1 VVTVGPPKMGED
13 KPAFV
18 MADVTFNIGKC
29 TEAVQREWDY
39 LRPRDSLF
47 LVSVQRGAGLPEYA
61 ETPDSKLDS
70 IQVLEKYG
78 VKLVRGGEINALI
91 GDTGRP
97 LEEFHTADAAHALM
111 MSKKLDLDPGL
122 SRHGVNAGRR
132 TYRMLLDPN
141 QYVTDISNERD
152 GGVDVYAS
160 NFFNI
165 VVRRQ
170 SRANNFKSVLETIRD
185 LIRSAKVVVPSW
197 LHDVFLGY
205 GDPSAANYTRM
216 GKDFVVRSIDFRDT
230 FIDSEHLAAS
240 FPDQVCF
247 MNLL

>member
-1 VVTVGPPKMGED
+1 MGEN

-18 MADVTFNIGKC
+18 MADVSFNIGKC
-29 TEAVQREWDY
+29 TETVQREWDS

-47 LVSVQRGAGLPEYA
+47 MVSVQKGAGLPEYA
-61 ETPDSKLDS
+61 DVADSKLDS

-97 LEEFHTADAAHALM
+97 LEEFHSADAAHALM
-111 MSKKLDLDPGL
+111 MSKGLDANPGL

-141 QYVTDISNERD
+141 QYVTDVTGES
-152 GGVDVYAS
+152 DVYES
-160 NFFNI
+160 NLFNV

-170 SRANNFKSVLETIRD
+170 GRANNFKSVLETIRD
-185 LIRSAKVVVPSW
+185 LIRSAKVVVPAW

-205 GDPSAANYTRM
+205 GDPGAANYKRM
-216 GKDFVVRSIDFRDT
+216 GGDVVRSIDFRDT
-230 FIDSEHLAAS
+230 FVNAEHLEAS
-240 FPDQVCF
+240 FPDQVCMGVYF
-247 MNLL
+247 VETCGC